1 MAFALSSARKR
12 LTRAG
17 AGPDSAVIGP
27 SGKPERVGPSADAG
41 KEMALVVSGE
51 VARAHVNDAS
61 LVNVSARDEVRGDE
75 VSEPLS
81 GIGVNLVIVGSQHLA
96 SLGVN
101 RISMKQTMRK
111 ITDHIANPVNDR
123 IDISVMDEPGAG
135 GAHHHYAVD
144 VDGSEN
150 GLDIHFQNG
159 AIAENGVNGVTQE
172 VLLAV
177 VIDRLR
183 CFQAGPFNCKENAS
197 ALLHSEAALDA
208 LKSRTMERMARGVE
222 GKSVA

>member
-1 MAFALSSARKR
+1 MKSGPEVSFVGMAFALSSARKR

-101 RISMKQTMRK
+101 RISMYCYNLSTQSLRVMGDCAMGSMIRTETATDMIDPACVPDTFCEGVGQIERLAGDCMRL
-111 ITDHIANPVNDR
+111 TFF
-123 IDISVMDEPGAG
+123 AG
-135 GAHHHYAVD
+135 RNLG
-144 VDGSEN
+144 DGNS
-150 GLDIHFQNG
+150 
-159 AIAENGVNGVTQE
+159 
-172 VLLAV
+172 
-177 VIDRLR
+177 
-183 CFQAGPFNCKENAS
+183 
-197 ALLHSEAALDA
+197 
-208 LKSRTMERMARGVE
+208 ERMAVARIVIPLRTLMTVHRQVAVAME
-222 GKSVA
+222 GGPLLSLLPG